1 MSWCVM
7 SHAYSDQILLT
18 CLDTSA
24 LGPHFEQL
32 FLALRSIPH
41 VHDVLWNFQLPRVRF
56 WLDYPLDFV
65 HLNSAHGCNM
75 KDCRLIRITTII
87 PCNSFTSPIR
97 QVGRWRQKRPWERT
111 RRSLGWMDPL
121 DARCKINSKDH
132 WAISKAVE
140 EPNQSPKPE
149 GVGSWKWLLS
159 MELGKN
165 GYRNNYTQQPCER
178 SKND

>member
-1 MSWCVM
+1 MLYYIRCRLCHGVSWVMRIAIRFYWPALTPPLLAHILNSCSLPFAVFHMFMMSF
-7 SHAYSDQILLT
+7 
-18 CLDTSA
+18 
-24 LGPHFEQL
+24 G
-32 FLALRSIPH
+32 
-41 VHDVLWNFQLPRVRF
+41 NFQLPRVRF

-87 PCNSFTSPIR
+87 PCTSFTSPIR

-121 DARCKINSKDH
+121 DAQCKINSKDH

-159 MELGKN
+159 MELGK
-165 GYRNNYTQQPCER
+165 
-178 SKND
+178 KWL